1 MGSKYFNGE
10 TVIMEHLLGLAVES
24 IFINNILLAMFLGM
38 CSFLGCAKNIRTASG
53 LGIAVIFVLTITT
66 PANWAINE
74 FLLKPGALSWLGF
87 PDIDL
92 SFLIFLSFIA
102 VIAAMVQLVEMIM
115 ERYVP
120 ALYTSLGIF
129 LPLIAVNCAILGTSL
144 FMEQRQYVFSEALV
158 FGFSSGI
165 GWFLAIVAFSAVLQ
179 KLKYADL
186 PKGLDGFAINM
197 LTTGLIAMAFMAFA
211 GIKLTG

>member
-1 MGSKYFNGE
+1 M
-10 TVIMEHLLGLAVES
+10 IEHLISLGIES
-24 IFINNILLAMFLGM
+24 IFINNILLSLFLGM
-38 CSFLGCAKNIRTASG
+38 CSFLGCSKNINTAYG

-66 PANWAINE
+66 PVNWALNH
-74 FLLKPGALSWLGF
+74 FFLKPGALAWLGY
-87 PDIDL
+87 PELDL

-102 VIAAMVQLVEMIM
+102 VIAAMVQLTEMIM
-115 ERYVP
+115 EKFMPSLYV
-120 ALYTSLGIF
+120 SLGIF

-144 FMEQRQYVFSEALV
+144 FMEQRAYNFSESVV

-179 KLKYADL
+179 KLKYAHL

-197 LTTGLIAMAFMAFA
+197 ITTGLIAMAFMAFA
-211 GIKLTG
+211 GIKLT